1 MSSTTYYQFTPLNV
15 GRWIIWGAFALVAT
29 VLIAVDVR
37 RDGAQQRREDREWA
51 ELVRMLEEGP

>member
-1 MSSTTYYQFTPLNV
+1 MTATF
-15 GRWIIWGAFALVAT
+15 IWVAFAVITA

>member
-1 MSSTTYYQFTPLNV
+1 MIATFIWLAFTV
-15 GRWIIWGAFALVAT
+15 IAT

-51 ELVRMLEEGP
+51 ELVRILKEGP

>member
-1 MSSTTYYQFTPLNV
+1 MTATF
-15 GRWIIWGAFALVAT
+15 IWAAFAVITA

>member
-1 MSSTTYYQFTPLNV
+1 MATF
-15 GRWIIWGAFALVAT
+15 IWLAFALITA

-51 ELVRMLEEGP
+51 EQLVRIFKEGP